1 MTIEEQCKQAGISRT
16 TYYWRKKHGLPLYD
30 EPTPRSMRTK
40 NRYDKVV
47 LQYNNEWLTIAEI
60 MKIEDKPYS
69 SIYRRYV
76 INEKTKLPRRNG

>member
-1 MTIEEQCKQAGISRT
+1 MTIKEQCKQAGISRT
-16 TYYWRKKHGLPLYD
+16 TYYWRKKRRLPLYD

-40 NRYDKVV
+40 NRYD
-47 LQYNNEWLTIAEI
+47 NEWLTIAEI

-69 SIYRRYV
+69 SVYRRYV